1 MLLFVRAVILRYTTS
16 QALAGVEITA
26 VRDLDSGL
34 DTAQAEGRSRL
45 PWQKGDLMLTFTLD
59 NVHTLTLRASGTEP
73 KLKYYL
79 EVYPCQAKH
88 SKHYTVSCP
97 EPICLQCGAHMG
109 PNLAYA
115 GSQAAPVTR

>member
-1 MLLFVRAVILRYTTS
+1 ML
-16 QALAGVEITA
+16 QALAGVEVTA

-45 PWQKGDLMLTFTLD
+45 PWHKGDLMLTFTLD

-79 EVYPCQAKH
+79 EVIINMMVQQA
-88 SKHYTVSCP
+88 
-97 EPICLQCGAHMG
+97 
-109 PNLAYA
+109 NLFERLRCNN
-115 GSQAAPVTR
+115 GSNGCTKRVLCCITHQTWSSWA

>member
-1 MLLFVRAVILRYTTS
+1 MV
-16 QALAGVEITA
+16 QALAGVEVTA

-45 PWQKGDLMLTFTLD
+45 PWHKGDLMLTFTLD

-79 EVYPCQAKH
+79 EVSHELNMRWVHAHTAACLLR
-88 SKHYTVSCP
+88 CP
-97 EPICLQCGAHMG
+97 ESLMLDPLVLSVSIM
-109 PNLAYA
+109 
-115 GSQAAPVTR
+115 V

>member
-1 MLLFVRAVILRYTTS
+1 M
-16 QALAGVEITA
+16 
-26 VRDLDSGL
+26 RDLDSGL

-79 EVYPCQAKH
+79 EVYPCRTKH
-88 SKHYTVSCP
+88 SKHYTLKLSDTLSPRWRTPGCV
-97 EPICLQCGAHMG
+97 ICHILNSKLRQ
-109 PNLAYA
+109 
-115 GSQAAPVTR
+115 

>member
-1 MLLFVRAVILRYTTS
+1 MQTVCVGVMIPVLVL
-16 QALAGVEITA
+16 QALAGVEVTA

-45 PWQKGDLMLTFTLD
+45 PWQQGDLMLTFTLD

-79 EVYPCQAKH
+79 EV
-88 SKHYTVSCP
+88 CP
-97 EPICLQCGAHMG
+97 EHALGSVC
-109 PNLAYA
+109 NA
-115 GSQAAPVTR
+115 GRFCQVG

>member
-1 MLLFVRAVILRYTTS
+1 M
-16 QALAGVEITA
+16 EITA

-79 EVYPCQAKH
+79 EVYRVNSSTTNTTQ
-88 SKHYTVSCP
+88 SVRP
-97 EPICLQCGAHMG
+97 EPNGLQFGTHG
-109 PNLAYA
+109 F
-115 GSQAAPVTR
+115 

>member
-1 MLLFVRAVILRYTTS
+1 MP
-16 QALAGVEITA
+16 QALAGVEVTA

-45 PWQKGDLMLTFTLD
+45 PWHKGDLMLTFTLD

-79 EVYPCQAKH
+79 EV
-88 SKHYTVSCP
+88 SIV
-97 EPICLQCGAHMG
+97 LQE
-109 PNLAYA
+109 NNQRL
-115 GSQAAPVTR
+115 QI